1 MRAIIY
7 TGGHINVQNININSQ
22 EDDLV
27 IAADAGYENARTL
40 GARPSVAVG
49 DFDSSDVPT
58 DEGLEVIRLKREK
71 DATDT
76 QVALELALQ
85 RGADEIVIVGGLDG
99 RLDHTAANLALL
111 EYLYKKNIRR
121 AYIEDGNNRVRYL
134 KNDSALILRSGYKYF
149 GIVAVSEK
157 LTGVEIKGAK
167 YPLKNAKIFR
177 HNQFA
182 VSNEIDG
189 NCAFIAVK
197 RGSAYII
204 ESGIE

>member
-1 MRAIIY
+1 MPE
-7 TGGHINVQNININSQ
+7 

-27 IAADAGYENARTL
+27 IAADWGYENAKAL
-40 GARPSVAVG
+40 GVVPSVAVG
-49 DFDSSDVPT
+49 DFDSSAEPT
-58 DEGLEVIRLKREK
+58 DKGVEIIRLKREK

-85 RGADEIVIVGGLDG
+85 RGADEIVIIGGLDG
-99 RLDHTAANLALL
+99 RLDHTAANLAML
-111 EYLYKKNIRR
+111 EYLYKRNIRR
-121 AYIEDGNNRVRYL
+121 AYIEDGYNRARFI
-134 KNDSALILRSGYKYF
+134 KNDSALLLRDKYKYF
-149 GIVAVSEK
+149 SVVAVDEK
-157 LTGVEIKGAK
+157 LVGVEIKGAK

-189 NCAFIAVK
+189 NCAFIAIK
-197 RGSAYII
+197 RGAAYII